1 MKTYHLFFFILQ
13 IIILIV
19 IGLILLKYFINDSEG
34 NKNNIVNNTENNS
47 EEENYVKNSKVNNIV
62 NNTIQNNDI
71 KKNIL
76 IIIDSI
82 FKFSFGLFL
91 IIFFLNNKIKNV
103 NSYDKVIFIVSGFI
117 LLLLIDY
124 IDLCGIL
131 FGKNKCNIQ

>member
-1 MKTYHLFFFILQ
+1 MKTYHLFFFILE

-19 IGLILLKYFINDSEG
+19 IGLISLKYFINNSEG
-34 NKNNIVNNTENNS
+34 NKNNTENNS

-62 NNTIQNNDI
+62 NNTMQNNDV
-71 KKNIL
+71 KNKIL
-76 IIIDSI
+76 LIIDSV

-131 FGKNKCNIQ
+131 FGKNKCYNK